1 MISKLPY
8 RSKLIMKTLLNFF
21 QVAVGSFA
29 LITNMANAAPASS
42 VEKVK
47 GPVGLQLYSLR
58 DQFAKDVPGTL
69 NKVRDYGLK
78 YVEMAGTYGLTPEK
92 FRSELTARGLE
103 AVSGHFPFE
112 RFRDHPE
119 TVATEAKALG
129 LKYVG
134 CAWIPHDGAFNEKAC
149 RDAIA
154 IFNKT
159 GATLAKQGLKFFYH
173 IHGYEFQ
180 PHDGGTLFDLMM
192 KETNPKFVSFEMDVF
207 WVVHG
212 GQDSIQLLKKYG
224 TRWELMHLKGMK
236 ESTKTGL
243 LTGQSDVT
251 NDVALGSGKID
262 YAPILRAAKKAKV
275 KWFFIEDESP
285 VSEQQITDSLRYLG
299 KMKW

>member
-1 MISKLPY
+1 
-8 RSKLIMKTLLNFF
+8 MKTLLNFF

-78 YVEMAGTYGLTPEK
+78 YVELAGTYGLTPEK

>member
-1 MISKLPY
+1 M
-8 RSKLIMKTLLNFF
+8 
-21 QVAVGSFA
+21 
-29 LITNMANAAPASS
+29 
-42 VEKVK
+42 
-47 GPVGLQLYSLR
+47 
-58 DQFAKDVPGTL
+58 
-69 NKVRDYGLK
+69 
-78 YVEMAGTYGLTPEK
+78 
-92 FRSELTARGLE
+92 
-103 AVSGHFPFE
+103 
-112 RFRDHPE
+112 
-119 TVATEAKALG
+119 
-129 LKYVG
+129 KYVG

-149 RDAIA
+149 RDAVVT
-154 IFNKT
+154 FNKA
-159 GATLAKQGLKFFYH
+159 GETLAKQGLKFFYH
-173 IHGYEFQ
+173 THGYEFQ

-285 VSEQQITDSLRYLG
+285 VSEQQITESLRYLG
-299 KMKW
+299 KLKW